1 MTLNMQKRLMDHL
14 IPLAG
19 GAVVA
24 DVRIGLGYTAVKLES
39 GQAGVAW
46 TPKSDAPC
54 CTHFQGAGTLAGRP
68 ASELLVFLA
77 DEKSGIARAIGLAVA
92 NAVLSLLPRPPISR
106 EEVISSL
113 NITAQDTVAMVGFFG
128 PVAAGLKKI
137 GCRLDIVELNPHHGT
152 GTLSPEQ
159 GKEALANCSVAILT
173 GTSLING
180 TCDELLAGLGNP
192 RAAVLLGPSSPLCA
206 DVFTGTKISHVAG
219 SRVRDVDAVLR
230 VVSEGGGTMLMK
242 SYVDFETVT
251 VNGMGN

>member
-1 MTLNMQKRLMDHL
+1 MTLNLQKKLMDHL

-54 CTHFQGAGTLAGRP
+54 CTHFQGAGTLTGRP
-68 ASELLVFLA
+68 ATELLAFLT
-77 DEKSGIARAIGLAVA
+77 DEKSGLARAVGLATA
-92 NAVLSLLPRPPISR
+92 NALLSMLPKPRISR

-113 NITAQDTVAMVGFFG
+113 NITAEDKVAMVGFFG
-128 PVAAGLKKI
+128 PVVAELKKI
-137 GCRLDIVELNPHHGT
+137 GCRLDIVELNPHHGAD
-152 GTLSPEQ
+152 TLSPEQ

-192 RAAVLLGPSSPLCA
+192 RAAVLLGPSSPLCVE
-206 DVFTGTKISHVAG
+206 VFSGTKVTHVAG

-242 SYVDFETVT
+242 KYVDFETVP
-251 VNGMGN
+251 VNGAGN